1 MEVEKEWIK
10 NVLGREGMNN
20 DGVGEEG
27 MDKEGGWR
35 RNG

>member
-1 MEVEKEWIK
+1 MEKEWIR
-10 NVLGREGMNN
+10 NVLGREVMNN

-27 MDKEGGWR
+27 IIKEGGWR